1 MGKRTTVKA
10 VGALNRRVETSC
22 KTVRIHG
29 REEPT
34 NAEFAQYWFLLDA
47 LRGKLQLRSASSF
60 IELLWLPKSGRKE
73 ELKMTPPRLS
83 HQHRGDL
90 GKVNDS
96 QRRVIE
102 AMLSEEPLV
111 IVQGMYDILISQ
123 GSAHPE

>member
-73 ELKMTPPRLS
+73 ELKTIRRRQS
-83 HQHRGDL
+83 HQHRSDL
-90 GKVNDS
+90 DKFNDS
-96 QRRVIE
+96 QWQVIE
-102 AMLSEEPLV
+102 AMSSEESLV
-111 IVQGMYDILISQ
+111 IVHGVYDILML
-123 GSAHPE
+123 